1 MSNIETR
8 FLNAL
13 KAQQQRFA
21 LEALRKP
28 QTRDAFEYGYRVGVV
43 AGYEAAIDILL
54 QLLKEEKDGD
64 PDL

>member
-54 QLLKEEKDGD
+54 QLLKEEKDSD

>member
-13 KAQQQRFA
+13 KAQQQSFA

-43 AGYEAAIDILL
+43 AGYEAAIDVLL
-54 QLLKEEKDGD
+54 QLLKEEKDSD

>member
-1 MSNIETR
+1 MSGIETR

>member
-1 MSNIETR
+1 MSGIETR
-8 FLNAL
+8 LLNAL
-13 KAQQQRFA
+13 KAQQQLFA

-43 AGYEAAIDILL
+43 AGYEAAIEVFL
-54 QLLKEEKDGD
+54 QLLKEEQHSD